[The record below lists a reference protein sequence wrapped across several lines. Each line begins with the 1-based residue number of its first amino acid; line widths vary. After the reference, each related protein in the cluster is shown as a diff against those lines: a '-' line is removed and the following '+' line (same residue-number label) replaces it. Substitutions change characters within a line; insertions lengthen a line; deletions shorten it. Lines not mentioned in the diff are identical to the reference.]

1 MLEHID
7 IKGFKCIDE
16 QKIVFRPLTIVAGP
30 NSSGK
35 STLLQAILLS
45 LSAAGQK
52 HITLLRDVIKPFSVF
67 EDVFNQYTR
76 ADKIRLQLIYNDNAI
91 LELTQDH
98 NKTDLF
104 QGNLKQMSNYLS
116 GCDKSVADQEMP
128 ILSYEENFFY
138 LSANR
143 IGPQETAEL
152 NREIR
157 VGQNG
162 QYTIG
167 LYELEKDKPV
177 AEPLLVEE
185 ADAKTLK
192 AQIAWWLSMITGQ
205 KSAVDSQKVTSTL
218 VKLSYSI
225 DELTQVSPLNT
236 GAGNSYLFRIL
247 VMCLTS
253 KPGDILLI
261 ENPEIHLHPGAQARL
276 GSLFAFL
283 AQRGVQLIV
292 ETHCEHLINRIR
304 YEIYKGNIAFDKV
317 VLYYKPSLSK
327 PFAEMLV
334 NKGGHFTMV
343 NGHEIDF
350 PTGFFDAT
358 LEELLEIA

>member
-45 LSAAGQK
+45 LSAARQK
-52 HITLLRDVIKPFSVF
+52 HIALLRDVIKPFSVF

-76 ADKIRLQLIYNDNAI
+76 PDKIKLQLVYDDAI

-104 QGNLKQMSNYLS
+104 QGNLKQMSNYLAGS
-116 GCDKSVADQEMP
+116 DKSAFDQEMP

-177 AEPLLVEE
+177 AEPLIVEE

-205 KSAVDSQKVTSTL
+205 KSAVVSQKVTSTL

-253 KPGDILLI
+253 KPGDVLLI

-276 GSLFAFL
+276 GRLFAFL

>member
-1 MLEHID
+1 MLNHIE

-16 QKIVFRPLTIVAGP
+16 QKIDFRPLTLISGP

-35 STLLQAILLS
+35 STLLQAVLLS
-45 LSAAGQK
+45 LSASKQK
-52 HITLLRDVIKPFSVF
+52 NIALLRDVIKPYSVF
-67 EDVFNQYTR
+67 EEVFNQYTR
-76 ADKIRLQLIYNDNAI
+76 PDKIRLKLVYNNNAYLEFIQDRDNTDLSEEDLTKAEGYIFKNDNSA
-91 LELTQDH
+91 
-98 NKTDLF
+98 
-104 QGNLKQMSNYLS
+104 
-116 GCDKSVADQEMP
+116 VDQKMHG
-128 ILSYEENFFY
+128 LSYEENFFY

-167 LYELEKDKPV
+167 LYELEKDKIV
-177 AEPLLVEE
+177 AKPLLVED

-192 AQIAWWLSMITGQ
+192 AQIAWWLSMITGH
-205 KSAVDSQKVTSTL
+205 KTSVESQKVTSTL
-218 VKLSYSI
+218 VKLSYFI

-247 VMCLTS
+247 VMCLTA
-253 KPGDILLI
+253 KPGDVLLI

-276 GSLFAFL
+276 GYLFAFL

-304 YEIYKGNIAFDKV
+304 YEIYKGNIDFDKTI
-317 VLYYKPSLSK
+317 LYYKPSLSES
-327 PFAEMLV
+327 FSEIRV
-334 NKGGHFTMV
+334 NKGGHFTMAD
-343 NGHEIDF
+343 GHEIDF
-350 PTGFFDAT
+350 PAGFFDAT
-358 LEELLEIA
+358 LEELLEIS

>member
-45 LSAAGQK
+45 LSAAKQK
-52 HITLLRDVIKPFSVF
+52 HIALLRDVIKPFSVF

-76 ADKIRLQLIYNDNAI
+76 ADRIRLQLSYDNAI

-98 NKTDLF
+98 NKTNLF
-104 QGNLKQMSNYLS
+104 QGNLKQMSDYLS
-116 GCDKSVADQEMP
+116 GCDKSLVDPEMP

-192 AQIAWWLSMITGQ
+192 AQIAWWLSMIAGQ
-205 KSAVDSQKVTSTL
+205 KSAVATQKVTSTL

-253 KPGDILLI
+253 KPGDVLLI